1 MSAIAMISVH
11 ACPLGRLGSKETGG
25 MNVYVRELATEL
37 ARAGLELDVFTRLT
51 NPDDA
56 RELDIAPGAHLVR
69 LPAGDTAPMDKNL
82 VFDYLPDF
90 VAGVERYR
98 RERGREYD
106 LVHSHYWLSA
116 WTGQRLAWRWGV
128 PHVTMF
134 HTLGEVKNR
143 CGAPGRE
150 SDLRVDVERRA
161 IAEANRVIAASED
174 ELRHLTELYGADPAR
189 VSIVPCGVNARLF
202 RPLPRGA
209 ARAKLAL
216 GEQPTALF
224 VGRMDPLKG
233 LDLLLEATYLLR
245 DQLPDLQ
252 LLVVGG
258 DASPESEEGRVRD
271 MARDLGLAE
280 RVRFVGAVPQ
290 SELPAYYSAADL
302 CVVPSFYE
310 SFGLV
315 AVEALACG
323 TPVVASCVG
332 GLPNVVKHGDNGLL
346 VARRTASEFAGS
358 IARVLLDAPLRHSL
372 AARARPSVTPLVW
385 EAIARRV
392 ARTYGELLA
401 EPDLVSAA
409 SA

>member
-37 ARAGLELDVFTRLT
+37 ARAGLSLDVFTRLT
-51 NPDDA
+51 DPHDD
-56 RELDIAPGAHLVR
+56 RELEIFPGARLLR
-69 LPAGDTAPMDKNL
+69 LPAGEMAPMDKNL
-82 VFDYLPDF
+82 VYDHLPAF
-90 VAGVERYR
+90 VAGVERYAA
-98 RERGREYD
+98 ERGRTYD
-106 LVHSHYWLSA
+106 LLHSHYWLSSWA
-116 WTGQRLAWRWGV
+116 GQRLAERWGL

-150 SDLRVDVERRA
+150 SDLRLGVERCA
-161 IAEANRVIAASED
+161 IAEADRVIAASDD
-174 ELRHLTELYGADPAR
+174 ELQHLTELYNAVPSR

-202 RPLPRGA
+202 RPLPREA
-209 ARAKLAL
+209 ARAAL
-216 GEQPTALF
+216 GLGERPTALF

-233 LDLLLEATYLLR
+233 LDLLLEATYQLR
-245 DQLPDLQ
+245 AELPDLQ

-271 MARDLGLAE
+271 LARDLGLTE

-290 SELPAYYSAADL
+290 GELPRYYSAADI

-315 AVEALACG
+315 AAEALACG
-323 TPVVASCVG
+323 TPVIASRVG
-332 GLPNVVKHGDNGLL
+332 GLPNVVKHGQNGLL
-346 VARRTASEFAGS
+346 VARRTAADFAAS
-358 IARVLLDAPLRHSL
+358 MATLYRDASLRLSL
-372 AARARPSVTPLVW
+372 AAQARDSVTPLVW
-385 EAIARRV
+385 EAIARQI
-392 ARTYGELLA
+392 AHIYGELLA
-401 EPDLVSAA
+401 RPRLVGAA
-409 SA
+409 RA